1 MKYDNHMQLIVHK
14 VSKRILSFTPKAT
27 FQMPSNITVVNTAG
41 VQLLPPNEWDYVTWR
56 GDTPRGFTA
65 QTCYLFMLN
74 TDQSITEINKPVF
87 LEQVVI

>member
-1 MKYDNHMQLIVHK
+1 MRYNNDMQLIVHK
-14 VSKRILSFTPKAT
+14 DSKRILSFTPQST
-27 FQMPSNITVVNTAG
+27 FQMPSNITVVNMAG
-41 VQLLPPNEWDYVTWR
+41 VQLLPPSEWELVTWN

-74 TDQSITEINKPVF
+74 ADQSITEINKPAF

>member
-1 MKYDNHMQLIVHK
+1 MKYNNDMQLIVQK
-14 VSKRILSFTPKAT
+14 DGKRILSFTPKAT
-27 FQMPSNITVVNTAG
+27 FQMPSNITVVNATG
-41 VQLLPPNEWDYVTWR
+41 LQVIPSSDWELVSWQ

-74 TDQSITEINKPVF
+74 ADQSISEINKPAF

>member
-1 MKYDNHMQLIVHK
+1 MKYNNDMQLIVQK
-14 VSKRILSFTPKAT
+14 DSMRILSFTPKAT
-27 FQMPSNITVVNTAG
+27 FQMPSNITVVSASG
-41 VQLLPPNEWDYVTWR
+41 LHLIPSSEWELVPWK

-74 TDQSITEINKPVF
+74 TDQSISEINKPVF